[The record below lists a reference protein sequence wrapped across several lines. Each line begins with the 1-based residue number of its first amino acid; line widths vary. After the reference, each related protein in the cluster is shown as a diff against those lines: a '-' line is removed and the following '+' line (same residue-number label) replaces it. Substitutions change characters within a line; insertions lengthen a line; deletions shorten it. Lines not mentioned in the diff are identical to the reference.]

1 MNVMEPIH
9 ETVTQES
16 RNLLEAYDSLERA
29 SVEKVVELIKNC
41 QGKIILSACGTSGMA
56 ARKIA
61 HTLNVVGRPALFL
74 NPADAPHGGL
84 GVLQPQDL
92 LILISKGGE
101 TSELLPIEKVARV
114 KKVKTIVVTENR
126 DSRLARQSD
135 CVLFVKVEKEP
146 DQFNLM
152 ATGSTLA
159 VISVFDAICILISK
173 EEGYTKED
181 LALIHPGGAV
191 GKRLCELT

>member
-9 ETVTQES
+9 EVVTQES
-16 RNLLEAYDSLERA
+16 HNLLEAYDSLEKD
-29 SVEKVVELIKNC
+29 SVEQVVGLIKDC
-41 QGKIILSACGTSGMA
+41 RGKIILSACGTSAMA
-56 ARKIA
+56 ARKIT

-74 NPADAPHGGL
+74 NPADASHGGL
-84 GVLQPQDL
+84 GVLQPQDIM
-92 LILISKGGE
+92 ILISKGGE
-101 TSELLPIEKVARV
+101 TGELLPIEKVARV
-114 KKVKTIVVTENR
+114 KQIKTVVVTENR
-126 DSRLARQSD
+126 ESQLARQSD
-135 CVLFVKVEKEP
+135 CVLFVKVQKEP
-146 DQFNLM
+146 DQFNMM

-191 GKRLCELT
+191 GKRLCGLE